1 MPIRLSGI
9 NSGLDTDAIV
19 KELAKAYGLKTE
31 KYEKAKT
38 KLEWK
43 QEAWQSLNTKIYG
56 LYTNVSN
63 LRYTS
68 AYNMR
73 RTSVSDATKAL
84 VTASETAV
92 TGTQK
97 LNVLKNAQ
105 AAYITGAKLGDDV
118 TSKSK
123 LSELG
128 FTGETTIT
136 VAQKNGETKDVAV
149 TGDTTVAEF
158 VASLKEAGLNA
169 SFDDNNKRLFVSAKE
184 SGVENDFELLAGDSN
199 GNKVLGLLGI
209 DTALTTTVN
218 GEVQFT
224 GAAQKY
230 ADAYAF
236 YNTDYNT
243 TYADIKSMID
253 VYLEKQANNVLLKE
267 ENESYQSTIDSAKE
281 ENKEYQKTVDKNNK
295 AVEAKN
301 AYDALEAALT
311 DKGITIAALQ
321 AREDLKAEDLAIELG
336 LTTALDP
343 DVELTEEEA
352 AARAEAIAEAEKMI
366 ADLKKVTAYEKAN
379 GTTEAPVDW
388 TTIDVAALEAETAEA
403 QAKIDAN
410 KDIITAEE
418 AKIAENNEKIAA
430 NDAAMAAQPAEIQAI
445 GKIEKEE
452 DRIVAMEALA
462 NRAVEAAAILANP
475 ASANAGGA
483 TKISGS
489 DAEIR
494 LNGVIYTSA
503 TNTFSINGLTIDA
516 LGVTGDGEANEIT
529 ITTTIDT
536 QGIYDKIKDFLTEYN
551 SVINE
556 MTKLFN
562 AESAKDYE
570 PLTDEEK
577 DAMSDTEI
585 EKWEAKIKSAL
596 LRRDSSLDGIM
607 STMINSM
614 SQSFEI
620 NGEKVSLSTFG
631 IQTLGFLN
639 AKENEQYAYHIDGDA
654 DDASSSGKTDKLMK
668 AIQEDPDQVAEF
680 MKQLTTNLYQAVDKK
695 MKSTS
700 LSSAYK
706 VYNDKELD
714 KQMEQY
720 KDLIKKWQD
729 KAAEQEDYYYKKFSQ
744 MEVQLSK
751 IQSQT
756 NSLAGMLGNM

>member
-136 VAQKNGETKDVAV
+136 VAQKNGERKDITVN
-149 TGDTTVAEF
+149 GDTTVTDF
-158 VASLKEAGLNA
+158 VNAVKEAGLNA

-311 DKGITIAALQ
+311 DKGITIEDLQ

-379 GTTEAPVDW
+379 GTTEVPVDW

-452 DRIVAMEALA
+452 DRIAAMEALA